1 MNSCSDLALNFV
13 SGSCIV
19 TYRINTRIREVL
31 KKSQLK
37 MGRDLNAC
45 FICMFCR
52 AAISTDHC
60 FGRCFGLCWFWCSC
74 LSLNSG
80 ECVWWCD
87 IWSSAFSPRHS
98 LQWRTMCWRFCG
110 GVSCHLHARGLHQPW
125 ICHGGIC
132 ATVLQSVFCGLQ
144 SDSMPSYFGVFL
156 LFENK
161 NHFKNWPFI
170 IMGNYLEHLQ
180 TLSNSIFCGDTY
192 MK

>member
-52 AAISTDHC
+52 AAISTDHR

-98 LQWRTMCWRFCG
+98 LQWRTMCWRYHVISMHMAFISHGSTTEEYGPLFYSLYSVACRVTACLPILGSFCCLRIKIT
-110 GVSCHLHARGLHQPW
+110 SRIDL
-125 ICHGGIC
+125 
-132 ATVLQSVFCGLQ
+132 
-144 SDSMPSYFGVFL
+144 
-156 LFENK
+156 
-161 NHFKNWPFI
+161 FI

-192 MK
+192 VK